1 MQIAYSWLLNYLP
14 QPVAVDELSAI
25 LTNIGLEVEAV
36 EKAENIPGGLAG
48 LVIGYVETCAPHPN
62 ADKLSVTTVNIGT
75 GTLLPIVCGAPN
87 VAAGQ
92 KVIVAPVGTTVH
104 PLNGEAFL
112 IKKAKIRGEASE
124 GMICAEDEIGL
135 GESHDGIMILPEDA
149 VTGTLAKDYFNI
161 PDSDYTIHIGLTP
174 NRSDGNSH
182 IGVARDVCA
191 YMIHHKGGDW
201 AVQYPES
208 ETDLNG
214 NGTLPVTID
223 VEARDACPRY
233 AGITIANV
241 QVQASPDWL
250 KDHLQTIGVRSIN
263 NVVDITNY
271 VLHEY
276 GQPLHAFD
284 YDKIAGHKIV
294 VKHLNEGD
302 KFITLDDKER
312 TLRQE
317 DLMICDAEKGL
328 CIAGVFGGAG
338 SGVSPATKN
347 IFLESAYFLPRS
359 IRRTSM
365 HHGLRTDAATHFEK
379 GVDVAQVIPAL
390 KRAAA
395 LIVTIAGGTIA
406 SGLQDHYPQPSAA
419 HKITVQY
426 QYINNICGKEYAPE
440 AVDKILAALGFTLL
454 NKTADFLEL
463 EVPSNKPD
471 VKQPADIAEEVLRI
485 DGLDNVEIPS
495 RLNIS
500 LHRRPAPAS
509 RKWKE
514 KMATYLTAA
523 GLQEIVTNSITNSK
537 YYSED
542 VPVVKMINSLSSE
555 LDIMRPEM
563 LESGLEVIAYN
574 ANRKSSDLK
583 LYEFGNIY
591 RQESVGKYKQ
601 SAKLAIW
608 ITGNSK
614 EQHWQHPVQKTD
626 IYYIKGLIQN
636 LFTLCGIRKIQES
649 EDEGSI
655 AWKRGK
661 QVIGHAKQIATDK
674 LKKFEVKQEVFY
686 AEIDI
691 EAFVEAAEGVKVKYT
706 ELPKYPSMRR
716 DLALILDKNVPYND
730 VLNIAQSR
738 KWDALKSYDLFDV
751 FESEKIGNDKKSLAM
766 SFTFQLN
773 ERTLTD
779 EEVDIMMKEL
789 MEAYQKNLQAIVRE

>member
-14 QPVAVDELSAI
+14 QPVPVDELSAV

-36 EKAENIPGGLAG
+36 EKAEKIPGGLAG

-135 GESHDGIMILPEDA
+135 GESHDGILVLPEDA
-149 VTGTLAKDYFNI
+149 VIGTLAKDYFKI
-161 PDSDYTIHIGLTP
+161 PDSDYTIHVGLTP

-208 ETDLNG
+208 NLDVNG
-214 NGTLPVTID
+214 NDTLPIAIA
-223 VEARDACPRY
+223 VEATEACPRY

-241 QVQASPDWL
+241 NVQPSPDWL

-276 GQPLHAFD
+276 GEPLHAFD
-284 YDKIAGHKIV
+284 YDKIDGHQIV

-302 KFITLDDKER
+302 KFVTLDDKER

-317 DLMICDAEKGL
+317 DLMICDAGKGL

-338 SGVSPATKN
+338 SGVSLTTKN

-395 LIVTIAGGTIA
+395 LIIAIAGGTIA
-406 SGLQDHYPQPSAA
+406 SDIQDHYPQPLEAQ
-419 HKITVQY
+419 KITVQY

-537 YYSED
+537 YYTED

-563 LESGLEVIAYN
+563 LESGLEVISYN
-574 ANRKSSDLK
+574 ANRKSPDLR

-591 RQESVGKYKQ
+591 RQDNVGQYKQ

-626 IYYIKGLIQN
+626 IYYTKGLIQN

-649 EDEGSI
+649 ENEGAI
-655 AWKRGK
+655 TWKRGK
-661 QVIGHAKQIATDK
+661 QVVGYAKQVAADK
-674 LKKFEVKQEVFY
+674 LKKFEVKQDVFY

-691 EAFVEAAEGVKVKYT
+691 EAFVDAAEGVKVKYT

-716 DLALILDKNVPYND
+716 DLALILDKNVPYNK
-730 VLNIAQSR
+730 VLAIAQSQ
-738 KWDALKSYDLFDV
+738 KWDALKNYDLFDV

-779 EEVDIMMKEL
+779 EEVDVMMKEL
-789 MEAYQKNLQAIVRE
+789 IEAYQKNLQAIVRE